1 LCAPYLRPYAQ
12 QLVGVDL
19 SANMLARSR
28 EKAHY
33 DALEHAE
40 LVACLQRS
48 VACYDLVVS
57 ADTLC
62 YFGRLE
68 AAFAAVKQALL
79 PAGHWVFTVESHM
92 GAQDYVLQTHGRYS
106 HARSYLVTAL
116 QQAGFASQDITPVVL
131 RQEGGLPVQGWLVC
145 AC

>member
-1 LCAPYLRPYAQ
+1 
-12 QLVGVDL
+12 
-19 SANMLARSR
+19 
-28 EKAHY
+28 
-33 DALEHAE
+33 
-40 LVACLQRS
+40 
-48 VACYDLVVS
+48 
-57 ADTLC
+57 
-62 YFGRLE
+62 
-68 AAFAAVKQALL
+68 
-79 PAGHWVFTVESHM
+79 M